1 MVVGA
6 AIMAVVAATATD
18 MKLDTRVM
26 AQVAAAHLM

>member
-18 MKLDTRVM
+18 MKLDTRDMERAV
-26 AQVAAAHLM
+26 VARLM